1 LVPKQADPDEGI
13 GFCNFGFKFSSFL
26 FIYLLFFLILTC
38 SYAIQAQHEMRGG
51 MEKVEKKHEKRESHA
66 RWLEKRKAKGNK
78 KL

>member
-1 LVPKQADPDEGI
+1 MTK
-13 GFCNFGFKFSSFL
+13 
-26 FIYLLFFLILTC
+26 
-38 SYAIQAQHEMRGG
+38 MREG